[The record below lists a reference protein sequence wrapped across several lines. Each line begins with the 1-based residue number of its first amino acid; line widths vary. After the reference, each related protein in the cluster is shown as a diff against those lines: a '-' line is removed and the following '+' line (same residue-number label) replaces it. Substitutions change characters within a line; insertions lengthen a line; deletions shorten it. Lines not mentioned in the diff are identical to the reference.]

1 MIVVI
6 GRPGL
11 ASATGRAGEDDLA
24 GLPAAI
30 AVEAAAAGARVE
42 LVGSIGD
49 DPEGDRVAVRLG
61 RAGVGHAAL
70 LRDPAG
76 RTPVTDTPTGPMP
89 RLDERDVEL
98 ALRYIADA
106 TVIVIAG
113 SVPSDVL
120 RVVQDAA
127 SYHGATLVALVDP
140 GGSPDPALADV
151 ATVLQAPAVDVPP
164 FSVLVGRYAANLDG
178 GTAPAEA
185 FREAVRAS
193 GWEATGA

>member
-11 ASATGRAGEDDLA
+11 ASATGSAGEEDLA

-49 DPEGDRVAVRLG
+49 DPEGDRVAVWLG

-70 LRDPAG
+70 MRDPAG
-76 RTPVTDTPTGPMP
+76 RTLVADKPTGPVP

-113 SVPSDVL
+113 SLPSDVL
-120 RVVQDAA
+120 RVVVDAA
-127 SYHGATLVALVDP
+127 GYHGATLVALVEP
-140 GGSPDPALADV
+140 GAPTDPALAEV
-151 ATVLQAPAVDVPP
+151 ATVLQAPAGVSPP
-164 FSVLVGRYAANLDG
+164 FTVLVGRYAANLDG
-178 GTAPAEA
+178 GSAPAEA

-193 GWEATGA
+193 GWEAAGV